1 MVRGV
6 GVGVYVICY
15 LSVMIRSESCMQ
27 IVAVVECEFSA
38 EESLYAHNLS
48 CAHVLHSSL

>member
-27 IVAVVECEFSA
+27 IVAVVECA